1 MGALREGWDLNA
13 ADTDDEPRR
22 GIAAGRDEVEEKTPE
37 RDVDPTFF
45 NLSGGILRERGS
57 ESKGSIDDLLAKLT
71 NQSSGSKLSKHVD
84 RNLDYLHTCLQLDM
98 IRMIA
103 EEIQP
108 AERDEEDFHKDRI
121 VRTLRG
127 SPMEALDSSTSIR

>member
-1 MGALREGWDLNA
+1 LNIHKRALREGWDLNA
-13 ADTDDEPRR
+13 ADIHDEPRR
-22 GIAAGRDEVEEKTPE
+22 GIAAGRDGGERETPDKEVGPG
-37 RDVDPTFF
+37 FF
-45 NLSGGILRERGS
+45 NLSGGILRERGP

-71 NQSSGSKLSKHVD
+71 SQSSGSRLSKHV
-84 RNLDYLHTCLQLDM
+84 DM

-108 AERDEEDFHKDRI
+108 AERDEEDAYKDRI

-127 SPMEALDSSTSIR
+127 SPREALESSTSIR